1 MLYDIH
7 TYDVKPHR
15 VAELEKRVAEVLPS
29 RLEISRLGGFWHTEA
44 GPLNQIIHI
53 WPYQNMAHR
62 TASRALM
69 ESRNVWGSLN
79 AEYLVNMNSEIYQP
93 APFMRPLGDREIG
106 PIYEMRK
113 YTYRPGDIPRVID
126 VWGDAIAEREKYSP
140 LVGAFYSDGGSMNLW
155 THIWAYESFE
165 QRMRVREE
173 TRKRGI
179 WPPNSAAT
187 PLHEESKILLPAK
200 FSPLR

>member
-15 VAELEKRVAEVLPS
+15 VAELEERVAEVLPS

-69 ESRNVWGSLN
+69 QSRNVWGSLN
-79 AEYLVNMNSEIYQP
+79 AEYLVNMRSDIYQP
-93 APFMRPLGDREIG
+93 APFMRQRDRSHLRNAD
-106 PIYEMRK
+106 IYLS
-113 YTYRPGDIPRVID
+113 PRRHS
-126 VWGDAIAEREKYSP
+126 A
-140 LVGAFYSDGGSMNLW
+140 SD
-155 THIWAYESFE
+155 
-165 QRMRVREE
+165 
-173 TRKRGI
+173 
-179 WPPNSAAT
+179 
-187 PLHEESKILLPAK
+187 
-200 FSPLR
+200 